1 MKKLGALLVLLSAI
15 PAGAAVAKPS
25 AARITGQ
32 RVSPASANR
41 AHALAKIQAA
51 TGLGVNNPVIGRL
64 SGGGGVL
71 YRTSVDVEN
80 NTNTATEVDFF
91 LDATDLTTGAP
102 ISVTGLIANNGPGTL
117 LEGYSDVHYDDFID
131 TLRQNGLITQTEEND
146 GLLGSMLFIFDGF
159 NSFKGGQG
167 SSQARFYSEAFG
179 GTIGVAAKGTEIT
192 VDNPLSLVGVF
203 RKTLNE
209 ADTPQ
214 LYANLFL
221 NNVGELNDPRLP
233 DTVSATDTVRLSA
246 YSSSTGLPVGI
257 TKDYTIPKFQV
268 VSVSDIFAQ
277 LSIPTT
283 EDTILVFADVVPGS
297 GNAAIEALAVEV
309 DNTTHDGS
317 SVEMGRA
324 DF

>member
-1 MKKLGALLVLLSAI
+1 MKKLGALLLVLCAI
-15 PAGAAVAKPS
+15 PAAAAVTRPS
-25 AARITGQ
+25 ASRITGR
-32 RVSPASANR
+32 RVSPASAVR

-64 SGGGGVL
+64 VGNGVL

-117 LEGYSDVHYDDFID
+117 LDFYSDVHYDDFID
-131 TLRQNGLITQTEEND
+131 ALRQNGLITQTEEND
-146 GLLGSMLFIFDGF
+146 GLLGSMLLVFDGF
-159 NSFKGGQG
+159 NSPKGGQG
-167 SSQARFYSEAFG
+167 SAQARFYSEAFG

-221 NNVGELNDPRLP
+221 NNVGELNNPGP
-233 DTVSATDTVRLSA
+233 GGPGGTVSETDTVRLSA
-246 YSSSTGLPVGI
+246 YSSSTGQPIGTTRDV
-257 TKDYTIPKFQV
+257 TIAKYQV
-268 VSVSDIFAQ
+268 TSVSDIFAQ
-277 LSIPTT
+277 LSIPTS
-283 EDTILVFADVVPGS
+283 EDTILVFADVVD

-309 DNTTHDGS
+309 DNTTKDGS